1 MSGEFKR
8 ITIIGAGLIGGSL
21 AQAIKESG
29 SAAEVRGYFR
39 KESSLRKAKKLNIL
53 DGCYRDL
60 KRALLGADLVI
71 LATPVQSIIEIGSKI
86 KELLAQDAVIT
97 DAGSTKAEIV
107 AKLGR
112 LYPKNFIG
120 AHPLAGSEKKGLE
133 HADPKLFKDK
143 VTILTPTDKSSK
155 DTLKRL
161 RSFWKGLGAK
171 VVVLDPKSHDKLLS
185 KISHLPHIL
194 MYPLLDIIA
203 EEELRLASSG
213 FRDATRIAA
222 SDSKI
227 WSDIILSNRKNILKD
242 IDSYI
247 KKLQSYGRVI
257 ERGLE
262 KELQSLIAEAARK
275 RRELNE

>member
-21 AQAIKESG
+21 ARAIKESG
-29 SAAEVRGYFR
+29 SAVEVRGYFR
-39 KESSLRKAKKLNIL
+39 KESSLRKAKRLNIL
-53 DGCYRDL
+53 DGCYRDF

-86 KELLAQDAVIT
+86 KEFLAQDAVIT
-97 DAGSTKAEIV
+97 DTGSTKAEIA

-133 HADPKLFKDK
+133 HSDPNLFKDK
-143 VTILTPTDKSSK
+143 ATILAPTDKSSK
-155 DTLKRL
+155 EALKRL
-161 RSFWKGLGAK
+161 RSFWEGLGSK

-185 KISHLPHIL
+185 KISHLPHII
-194 MYPLLDIIA
+194 MYSLLDIIA
-203 EEELRLASSG
+203 KEELRLAPSG

-275 RRELNE
+275 RRELNG